1 MFTALDYA
9 HMSHALQ
16 LAEKGLFT
24 TTPNPRVGCVIVNN
38 GKVVGTGWHERAG
51 EPHAEINALRAAGNL
66 AKGAVVYVTLEPCS
80 HHGRTP
86 PCVDALIQAEVSKII
101 IAMEDPNPHVY
112 GQGKE
117 RLRMAGIVVQTG
129 LLADEAA
136 QLNIGFITRMRDGK
150 PWVRTKIAA
159 SLDGRTALKN
169 GMSQWITSEP
179 ARRDGHR
186 WRARSC
192 AILTGIGSVK
202 QDNPQL
208 TVRYIETSRQPV
220 RVVIDSNLEI
230 SPQTRLLQDAGI
242 TWIFAAQ
249 HNREKELHLEN
260 KGAHIFILPDQ
271 FGRVDLK
278 AMIAKLAE
286 LGVNEL
292 LVEAGPVLNGAL
304 VAAGLIDEIIF
315 YFAPNLLGNSAQVMM
330 KLPEIMDLTEKYNLR
345 ITDMRRIGVDI
356 RIKAEFIR

>member
-101 IAMEDPNPHVY
+101 IAMEDPNPHVN

-230 SPQTRLLQDAGI
+230 SPQTRLLQNVGI

-249 HNREKELHLEN
+249 YNREKELHLEN
-260 KGAHIFILPDQ
+260 KGAHVFILPNQ
-271 FGRVDLK
+271 VGRVDLK

-304 VAAGLIDEIIF
+304 AAAGLIDEIIF
-315 YFAPNLLGNSAQVMM
+315 YFAPNLLGNSAQAIM